1 MKLLIA
7 GAYGQLGRALVE
19 QSNVLGFE
27 ALAPSR
33 RQLDITDFENVK
45 QFFALHRPFVVI
57 NAAAYTQ
64 VDNAETEK
72 SSAFAVNKTGCANIA
87 QTCAENGMPLIQI
100 STDYVFDGK
109 KSTPYLETDPIAPSG
124 VYGRSKAEGEKEVRS
139 HLEQHIILRTSWL
152 YGVHGHNFVKSIL
165 KLAGEEKIIRVVSDQ
180 YGSPTSA
187 FDLAQVIFIIVGF
200 LIKNTTVDWGTYHY
214 CGHGVIS
221 WHEFA
226 EAIVNFARTYF
237 DVKTTLVEPIK
248 TADYPSKAARPFF
261 SALDCSLIEKHFGI
275 VPKPWHKSLKSTIQS
290 LLSSREGCF

>member
-1 MKLLIA
+1 MKILIT
-7 GAYGQLGRALVE
+7 GACGQLGRALVE
-19 QSNVLGFE
+19 QSNVLGLE
-27 ALAPSR
+27 ALAPSH

-45 QFFALHRPFVVI
+45 HFLNFHRPFVVI

-87 QTCAENGMPLIQI
+87 QICAENGMPLIQI

-109 KSTPYLETDPIAPSG
+109 KRTPYLETDPIAPSG
-124 VYGRSKAEGEKEVRS
+124 VYGMSKAEGENVVRS

-165 KLAGEEKIIRVVSDQ
+165 KLARKEKIIRVVSDQ

-187 FDLAQVIFIIVGF
+187 FDLAQVIFIIMGF
-200 LIKNTTVDWGTYHY
+200 LIRDTAVDWGTYHY
-214 CGHGVIS
+214 CGRGVIS

-226 EAIVNFARTYF
+226 EAIVNFARPHF
-237 DVKTTLVEPIK
+237 DVKTTRVEPIK

-261 SALDCSLIEKHFGI
+261 SALDCTLIEKHFGI
-275 VPKPWHKSLKSTIQS
+275 EPKPWQKSLKSTIQS